1 MAKMAVMEGSHAIA
15 EAAKVCRPAVVSAYP
30 ITPQT
35 HIVEDISQ
43 MIANG
48 DLTNCEYV
56 RTESEFSAA
65 SVIQGAQAAGARTFS
80 ATASQGALLMYE
92 VLFSIAG
99 MRLPC
104 VMAMA
109 NRAVSSPINIWNDH
123 QDAISARD
131 SGWIQIW
138 AEDNQEAADMIIQAY
153 KIGEDPR
160 IMLPVMVNLDG
171 FLITHLYEPVETY
184 DQKTVDEFLPQ
195 YNPQY
200 KLDPKQPVTMG
211 ALAQP
216 EYYTEAR
223 YMVHDAQIKAKKV
236 IEEVATDFGK
246 KFGRYKG
253 GLLDTYKMEGAKIAL
268 VAMGSI
274 IGTMKDT
281 VDELREAGVPVG
293 IVKIRTYRPFP
304 VEALRAA
311 LKDTEIVCVLDRN
324 ISLGG
329 EGAVFTDLKGALYNA
344 SHSPTMLGFIIGLG
358 GRDTTVEDIK
368 NIVKKAQAKL
378 GGERVSEL
386 EWYKLDV
393 DILPE
398 GI

>member
-15 EAAKVCRPAVVSAYP
+15 EAARVCRPGVVSAYP

-35 HIVEDISQ
+35 HIVEDLST

-80 ATASQGALLMYE
+80 ATSSQGAVLMYE

-99 MRLPC
+99 LRLPC
-104 VMAMA
+104 VLAMA

-131 SGWIQIW
+131 NGWIQIW

-153 KIGEDPR
+153 KIAEDR
-160 IMLPVMVNLDG
+160 RVLLPVMVNLDG
-171 FLITHLYEPVETY
+171 FLVTHLYEPVEVY
-184 DQKTVDEFLPQ
+184 DQKTVDEFLPP
-195 YNPQY
+195 YDPLY
-200 KLDPKQPVTMG
+200 KLDPKDPVSMG
-211 ALAQP
+211 MLAQP
-216 EYYTEAR
+216 ECYTEAR
-223 YMVHDAQIKAKKV
+223 YMIHDAQVKSKAV

-253 GLLDTYKMEGAKIAL
+253 GLIDTYKMEGAEIVL
-268 VAMGSI
+268 VAMGSVL
-274 IGTMKDT
+274 GTMKDT
-281 VDELREAGVPVG
+281 VDKMRAEGVPVG
-293 IVKIRTYRPFP
+293 IVKIRSYRPFP
-304 VEALRAA
+304 VEALRKA
-311 LKDTEIVCVLDRN
+311 LAGAKVVCVLDRN
-324 ISLGG
+324 ISMGM
-329 EGAVFTDLKGALYNA
+329 EGALYTDLKAAMYNVA
-344 SHSPTMLGFIIGLG
+344 KSPDMLGFIIGLG
-358 GRDTTVEDIK
+358 GRDITVPDIEY
-368 NIVKKAQAKL
+368 IVKKGQAKMS
-378 GGERVSEL
+378 GEKVSEM
-386 EWYKLDV
+386 EWYKLDTT
-393 DILPE
+393 ILPE

>member
-1 MAKMAVMEGSHAIA
+1 MGKMAVMEGSHAIA
-15 EAAKVCRPAVVSAYP
+15 EAVRMCRPSVVSAYP

-35 HIVEDISQ
+35 HIVEDISA
-43 MIANG
+43 MIADG
-48 DLTNCEYV
+48 ELTNCEYI

-65 SVIQGAQAAGARTFS
+65 SVIQGAEAAGVRTFS
-80 ATASQGALLMYE
+80 ATSSQGAVLMYE

-99 MRLPC
+99 LRLPC
-104 VMAMA
+104 VLAMA

-131 SGWIQIW
+131 NGWIQIW

-153 KIGEDPR
+153 KIAEDR
-160 IMLPVMVNLDG
+160 RVLLPVMVNFDG

-184 DQKTVDEFLPQ
+184 DQKAVDEFLPP
-195 YNPQY
+195 YDPLY
-200 KLDPKQPVTMG
+200 KLDPKDPITMG

-223 YMVHDAQIKAKKV
+223 YMVHDAQMKAKAV

-253 GLLDTYKMEGAKIAL
+253 GLIDTYRMDDAEVAL

-274 IGTMKDT
+274 LGTMKDA
-281 VDELREAGVPVG
+281 VDEMRDAGMKVG
-293 IVKIRTYRPFP
+293 IVKVRSYRPFP
-304 VEALRAA
+304 VEALRKA
-311 LKDTEIVCVLDRN
+311 LDAVKVVCVLDRD
-324 ISLGG
+324 ISMGM
-329 EGAVFTDLKGALYNA
+329 EGALYTDLKAALYNVA
-344 SHSPTMLGFIIGLG
+344 NAPVMLGFIIGLG
-358 GRDTTVEDIK
+358 GRDITVPDIA
-368 NIVKKAQAKL
+368 NIAKKGFAKI
-378 GGERVSEL
+378 GGERVSEV
-386 EWYKLDV
+386 EWYKLDTN
-393 DILPE
+393 ILPE